1 MDQVFKHNQNPVIP
15 RTQFKMKMLY
25 SNTYTMNFKA
35 INDVNKTFNAL

>member
-15 RTQFKMKMLY
+15 RTQIKTKMLY